1 MNKKRQKII
10 IVANITFLLII
21 LIIQI
26 NWIFTAAR
34 QQEDIFNRNVEM
46 ALAKTM
52 EEIKGNMDICSHLNN
67 DVNKSV
73 GCLNNVIMIKGDNK
87 EVIDSILQI
96 NLEYYNVT
104 IDYSYEIVNSPIR
117 ACGKESHCYSKCLSK
132 TSNESGVQLK
142 INFPGKTEFILS
154 QISFLFVISI
164 LLIILVSISFIFTL
178 KNYSRV
184 EKLSMNTRNFID
196 NMVHEFKTPI
206 TNVKLANS
214 MIRKSCAD
222 ENDKIVQLTKVVQE
236 ENERL
241 EMQVE
246 RVLLMST
253 FDNNQQQNIQK
264 EDIHDIL
271 QKTMESFKLQISEK
285 NGTIG
290 FDLNANDF
298 NIRCNRESLSRAFS
312 NIIDN
317 AVKYSKGNPEINI
330 LTYNKKNSL
339 YIEFSDK
346 GCGIKKEH
354 LPNIFDKYFRVPT
367 GNIHNVKGFGLGLA
381 YVKNVIKSCGGNIT
395 VASKFGEGTVFTIEI
410 PIEIIK

>member
-1 MNKKRQKII
+1 MRKVSIKII
-10 IVANITFLLII
+10 FSLFVVFFITAIIPRVIIYMLRDLPAREIFESEIFLLGMAT
-21 LIIQI
+21 
-26 NWIFTAAR
+26 TAA
-34 QQEDIFNRNVEM
+34 ITLLLFAAAM
-46 ALAKTM
+46 
-52 EEIKGNMDICSHLNN
+52 
-67 DVNKSV
+67 
-73 GCLNNVIMIKGDNK
+73 NVILVRRVKKLSEATREVASGNYDIHLIQEGKDEISSLTRDFNTMVESLKSNEYLNK
-87 EVIDSILQI
+87 EFV
-96 NLEYYNVT
+96 
-104 IDYSYEIVNSPIR
+104 
-117 ACGKESHCYSKCLSK
+117 K
-132 TSNESGVQLK
+132 
-142 INFPGKTEFILS
+142 NFS
-154 QISFLFVISI
+154 
-164 LLIILVSISFIFTL
+164 
-178 KNYSRV
+178 
-184 EKLSMNTRNFID
+184 
-196 NMVHEFKTPI
+196 HEFKTPI

-298 NIRCNRESLSRAFS
+298 NIRCNRESLSRAFL

-395 VASKFGEGTVFTIEI
+395 VASKFGEGTVFTIEF
-410 PIEIIK
+410 PIE